1 MFIGSNNDIYL
12 IKVVVAE
19 RVFENKYDMTYSVG
33 I

>member
-12 IKVVVAE
+12 LKVVVAE
-19 RVFENKYDMTYSVG
+19 RVFEKNYDMIYSVG